1 MLEKGKIS
9 FEDLISEIIS
19 TESKLQLS
27 SSEDK
32 DAIEKKL
39 SLLKAELGNA
49 ILKINTMEKRI
60 ETLEGNQKQV
70 NEVKSTHQVDVKKS
84 SDLDKIKEKVQINEN
99 AISNIKKI
107 YSYDYYLYQM
117 EDEDNYETFIDEEY
131 YDEDDDEEIFL
142 NRKYEE
148 EISKISYADRANWN
162 KEYDSRVLF
171 IRKKRKELGRVLFL
185 KTLDELIE
193 QKGMLRFFPLLGMK
207 HKKKLKK
214 ISSIF
219 DMKYSLTAYF
229 QKSLRDLVS
238 QQDLYLNGKDIIEI
252 LDLESYDMY
261 IDRYGRDYSESYA
274 NINSSLKIIEF
285 MMPTNT
291 LKLSVDNIGSFL
303 YLEEILKELDLM

>member
-1 MLEKGKIS
+1 MLEKEKIS

-70 NEVKSTHQVDVKKS
+70 NEVKSTHQVEVKKS
-84 SDLDKIKEKVQINEN
+84 TDLNKINEN
-99 AISNIKKI
+99 DIFNVKKK
-107 YSYDYYLYQM
+107 YYKNYLYTLEDRDNYEIFVEEEYCD
-117 EDEDNYETFIDEEY
+117 EDEDEEVY
-131 YDEDDDEEIFL
+131 L
-142 NRKYEE
+142 NKKYEE
-148 EISKISYADRANWN
+148 EISKISYENRANWN
-162 KEYDSRVLF
+162 NEYDSRVLF
-171 IRKKRKELGRVLFL
+171 IRKKRKELGRLLFL

-219 DMKYSLTAYF
+219 DMKYSLTPYF

-261 IDRYGRDYSESYA
+261 IDRYGRGYSESYA

-291 LKLSVDNIGSFL
+291 LKLSVNNIGSFW
-303 YLEEILKELDLM
+303 YLEQILKELDLM

>member
-70 NEVKSTHQVDVKKS
+70 NEVKSTHQVEVKKS
-84 SDLDKIKEKVQINEN
+84 TDLNKIEEKSKINEN
-99 AISNIKKI
+99 DIFNVKKK
-107 YSYDYYLYQM
+107 YYKNYLYTL
-117 EDEDNYETFIDEEY
+117 EDRDNYEIFVEEEY
-131 YDEDDDEEIFL
+131 CDDDEDEEVYL
-142 NRKYEE
+142 NKKYEE
-148 EISKISYADRANWN
+148 EISKISYEDRANWN
-162 KEYDSRVLF
+162 NEYDSRVLF
-171 IRKKRKELGRVLFL
+171 IRKKRKELGRLLFL

-214 ISSIF
+214 ISSVF

-261 IDRYGRDYSESYA
+261 IDRYGRGYSESYA

-291 LKLSVDNIGSFL
+291 LKLSVNNIGSFW